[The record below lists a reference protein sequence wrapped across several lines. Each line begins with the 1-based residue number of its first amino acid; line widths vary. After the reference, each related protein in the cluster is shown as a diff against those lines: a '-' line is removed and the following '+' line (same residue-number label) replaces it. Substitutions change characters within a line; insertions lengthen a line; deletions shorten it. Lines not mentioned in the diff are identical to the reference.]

1 MGHGKKVTS
10 VTFSLTTSLV
20 VSGSEDTTVK
30 VWDACTGSLLHTI
43 QAHTSGVNSIV
54 FSPNGRLLASA
65 SFDDRVRLWLTDT
78 WELHAELKNLPDN
91 DVNVSSHL
99 NELTG
104 GATRSHP
111 VSLVDLTRSPNPD
124 LSDSGLHI
132 PPSIIDSIGRG
143 TDAYPSTMP
152 TSYGLVNPHD
162 KTTLQTI
169 QDDTATEYSIESGG
183 TDSGLEYVWMFAH
196 RLSLEAEND
205 TTLENVLDIP
215 QPELGDILRTF
226 AGKLHEESKNPFE
239 WEASVTLHRKTG

>member
-1 MGHGKKVTS
+1 
-10 VTFSLTTSLV
+10 
-20 VSGSEDTTVK
+20 
-30 VWDACTGSLLHTI
+30 
-43 QAHTSGVNSIV
+43 
-54 FSPNGRLLASA
+54 
-65 SFDDRVRLWLTDT
+65 
-78 WELHAELKNLPDN
+78 
-91 DVNVSSHL
+91 
-99 NELTG
+99 
-104 GATRSHP
+104 
-111 VSLVDLTRSPNPD
+111 
-124 LSDSGLHI
+124 
-132 PPSIIDSIGRG
+132 
-143 TDAYPSTMP
+143 MP

-169 QDDTATEYSIESGG
+169 QDDTATEYSIEFGG